1 MERFLKKKVL
11 LVLTGLVLAV
21 GLILVSGRGRWPDG
35 DTSSEAGPAL
45 HANTALARENSDD
58 EEGDGP
64 PSDGPVSLRSYDLSA
79 HQTLSRVILL
89 IRENYV
95 EPERIKPYEMFLAA
109 LDYIQKTVP
118 EVMVDETGAP
128 ARIVVSVGSARESFE
143 PGSLSQ
149 LWEVT
154 MALRDIFRFLQ
165 GRITD
170 PLQRRD
176 IEYAA
181 INGMLSTLDP
191 HSVLMKPEYFDEMKL
206 STKGEFGGLGIVIS
220 IRDGL
225 LTVISPIEGTPAARA
240 GLRAKDRIVKIG
252 EESTVSMALD
262 EAVGRL
268 RGHAGSK
275 VTIGVQRKSWTEPR
289 KFVLTRAVIK
299 IESVSSK
306 LLADGIGYVKLKSF
320 QTNTFSD
327 LQQHLEK
334 LRVANNSTELKGL
347 VLDMRNN
354 PGGLL
359 DQAILISDRFIERGP
374 LVITV
379 GEGNRKREVK
389 SAHFSGNE
397 NIYPIAVLLNG
408 GSASASEIVAG
419 ALKNHD
425 RAFIIGQ
432 QSFGKGSVQV
442 LYDFKDRSALKLT
455 IAQYLT
461 PGDIS
466 IQSVGITPDVTI
478 VPAVVEQEGLHLFV
492 DDDAPREKDLE
503 KHLDQRGSM
512 SQVTASEIKI
522 IHLMPRERE
531 GQEAKEAKEAKEGGE
546 AKGPA
551 APSLTAIGH
560 ASEAKESPE
569 GKVPKPASGHGKGAP
584 TVAGEDEDP
593 LPEAFEYDFETQLA
607 HDVVLQAQ
615 STNRQA
621 ILKGA
626 TELFRARAAEQES
639 IVAARLS
646 EFKVDWSLGP
656 AQGLPRAEANLKV
669 AGVDSRVVA
678 GQNLILTGSV
688 RNLGDAPM
696 YRVYGVTSSDNPM
709 LKNLEL
715 AFGKIM
721 PGETRS
727 WELKIKVPGDMMA
740 RTDSVSL
747 GLGDAYGITK
757 NVRGETLVTF
767 EEQKAPRFA
776 CSVRVDDRAHGNG
789 DGVLQADEQASLVVD
804 VQNLGPGVAEEV
816 NLQVKNLAGKA
827 VFLDQGRAKVG
838 KIGVG
843 ESRSGSLNFSVKEA
857 HDRVGFKIT
866 AWDMNLGGP
875 VSKTLQ
881 IPVLPGRRAKLDA
894 RVLQAGAAD
903 VPIFAGASADS
914 LRLAVLQ
921 AGGQVA
927 SDASFGDWLR
937 IEAGPGMVGFVRQ
950 ADVTVAPAAGR
961 KLRAGGKKM
970 ASADVRLKPPL
981 LAPEIELALPSLVM
995 SGDHM
1000 VLTGRVRDDDRL
1012 KDLFV
1017 FVNDKK
1023 VYYRALEEVPR
1034 DTDGKI
1040 SAEIKVKVPLKPG
1053 ANTVAV
1059 VARED
1064 DDLMTR
1070 RMFGVFCSMPAA
1082 SPSTATATKVPAA
1095 TH

>member
-1 MERFLKKKVL
+1 MKKKVL
-11 LVLTGLVLAV
+11 LVPAGMLLVLSV
-21 GLILVSGRGRWPDG
+21 VSLPRYAPSW
-35 DTSSEAGPAL
+35 AGWMADLPVARQ
-45 HANTALARENSDD
+45 AALAPGDALSLRAGEDEDEDD
-58 EEGDGP
+58 AGDGP
-64 PSDGPVSLRSYDLSA
+64 APAVTAYDLSA
-79 HQTLSRVILL
+79 HQTLSRVIVL

-109 LDYIQKTVP
+109 LDFIQKTVP

-128 ARIVVSVGSARESFE
+128 ARIVVSVGSAREAFE
-143 PGSLSQ
+143 PGPLTQ

-165 GRITD
+165 TRISD
-170 PLQRRD
+170 PMQRRD

-220 IRDGL
+220 IRDNF

-252 EESTVSMALD
+252 EESTVSMGLD

-275 VTIGVQRKSWTEPR
+275 VNIGVQRKGWTEPR

-334 LRVANNSTELKGL
+334 LRLANNNTELRGL

-389 SAHFSGNE
+389 SAHFAGNE

-425 RAFIIGQ
+425 RAFILGQ

-466 IQSVGITPDVTI
+466 IQSVGITPDVSI
-478 VPAVVEQEGLHLFV
+478 VPAVIEPEGLHLFV

-503 KHLDQRGSM
+503 KHLDQRGAM
-512 SQVTASEIKI
+512 SQVSASQIKI
-522 IHLMPRERE
+522 THLMPRDKAADKPVDKPGDRAAEKGGVSKIGAIRGSKDKAE
-531 GQEAKEAKEAKEGGE
+531 EA
-546 AKGPA
+546 P
-551 APSLTAIGH
+551 PP
-560 ASEAKESPE
+560 PE
-569 GKVPKPASGHGKGAP
+569 
-584 TVAGEDEDP
+584 EDEP
-593 LPEAFEYDFETQLA
+593 LPDAFDYDFEVALA
-607 HDVVLQAQ
+607 HDVVLKAQ

-626 TELFRARAAEQES
+626 TELFRSRADEAEQV
-639 IVAARLS
+639 IAKRLA
-646 EFKVDWSLGP
+646 EFKVDWSTA
-656 AQGLPRAEANLKV
+656 AQQGQPRAEVSLKPTAPGTTV
-669 AGVDSRVVA
+669 LA
-678 GQNLILTGSV
+678 GQNLVLTGTV
-688 RNLGDAPM
+688 RNTGDAPL
-696 YRVYGVTSSDNPM
+696 YRVYGVTASDNPM

-721 PGETRS
+721 PGESRS
-727 WELKIKVPGDMMA
+727 WDVNIKVPADMMP
-740 RTDSVSL
+740 RTDSVTL
-747 GLGDAYGITK
+747 ALGDAHGLTK
-757 NVRGETLVTF
+757 NVRAQTLVTF
-767 EEQKAPRFA
+767 AEQKAPRFA
-776 CSVRVDDRAHGNG
+776 CSVRVDDRVHGNG
-789 DGVLQADEQASLVVD
+789 DGVLQAGEQAALVVD
-804 VQNLGPGVAEEV
+804 VKNLGPGAADEV
-816 NLQVKNLAGKA
+816 NLQVKNLAGRS

-838 KIGVG
+838 KVGVG
-843 ESRSGSLNFSVKEA
+843 ESRSGSLNFSVKDA
-857 HDRVGFKIT
+857 NDRVGFKIVV
-866 AWDMNLGGP
+866 WDMTLGGP
-875 VSKTLQ
+875 VSETVK
-881 IPVLPGRRAKLDA
+881 IPVLPARRAKVEA
-894 RVLQAGAAD
+894 RSLRANAETPIYAGAAADTLRLGVLKAGGQLESDAGFGEWLRVEVAPNISGFVRQSD
-903 VPIFAGASADS
+903 VSLSKGVARKARAAGKKGASAD
-914 LRLAVLQ
+914 LQ
-921 AGGQVA
+921 Q
-927 SDASFGDWLR
+927 L
-937 IEAGPGMVGFVRQ
+937 PPL
-950 ADVTVAPAAGR
+950 VAPVIDLTLGNMVVDGNQMQLKGR
-961 KLRAGGKKM
+961 IT
-970 ASADVRLKPPL
+970 D
-981 LAPEIELALPSLVM
+981 E
-995 SGDHM
+995 
-1000 VLTGRVRDDDRL
+1000 TRL

-1023 VYYRALEEVPR
+1023 VYFRAIDAAAKGR
-1034 DTDGKI
+1034 
-1040 SAEIKVKVPLKPG
+1040 EIGVDIDVKVPLKPG

-1059 VARED
+1059 IARED
-1064 DDLMTR
+1064 DDLLTR
-1070 RMFGVFCSMPAA
+1070 KVFGIY
-1082 SPSTATATKVPAA
+1082 STSTVEAPKVVPRV
-1095 TH
+1095 H